1 MLLPFATKSSSE
13 EGILALARKHA
24 EGWIDSH
31 GAA

>member
-13 EGILALARKHA
+13 EGILALARKH